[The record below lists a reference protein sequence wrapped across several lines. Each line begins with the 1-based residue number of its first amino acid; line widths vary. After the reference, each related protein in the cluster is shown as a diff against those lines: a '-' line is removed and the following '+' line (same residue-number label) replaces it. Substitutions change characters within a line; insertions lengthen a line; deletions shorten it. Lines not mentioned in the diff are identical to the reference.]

1 MKKYLIT
8 GCSGFAAQHFLDY
21 LDGLQEECIVL
32 GIDKNSLSLEQGE
45 YRYVRTTF
53 QQLDLLDKKR
63 VDDILETFRP
73 DFILH
78 LASHSSVAYSWE
90 HPSSSFINNLTAFLN
105 LIERARILRLPC
117 RVLSVG
123 SSEEYGNVTEDLLP
137 LREEL
142 PLKPISPY
150 AVARVSQGMLSQ
162 VYAHHYNVD
171 VILTRSFNHIGPR
184 QKERFVISSFAK
196 KLVDIKNN
204 IDSLKEIRVGNIE
217 VVRDFVDVRDMVKA
231 YYLLLH
237 KGRKGEVYN
246 ICSGKGYSLKDLLLR
261 MMRILG
267 LDVRIIVDEG
277 LIRPEEIQIAIG
289 SYEKIHRDV
298 GWEPSIAIED
308 SLRDIIGYWL
318 RRSS

>member
-8 GCSGFAAQHFLDY
+8 GCSGFAAQNFLDY

-137 LREEL
+137 LREE
-142 PLKPISPY
+142 
-150 AVARVSQGMLSQ
+150 
-162 VYAHHYNVD
+162 
-171 VILTRSFNHIGPR
+171 
-184 QKERFVISSFAK
+184 
-196 KLVDIKNN
+196 
-204 IDSLKEIRVGNIE
+204 
-217 VVRDFVDVRDMVKA
+217 
-231 YYLLLH
+231 
-237 KGRKGEVYN
+237 
-246 ICSGKGYSLKDLLLR
+246 
-261 MMRILG
+261 
-267 LDVRIIVDEG
+267 
-277 LIRPEEIQIAIG
+277 
-289 SYEKIHRDV
+289 
-298 GWEPSIAIED
+298 
-308 SLRDIIGYWL
+308 
-318 RRSS
+318 